1 MSAHSKHVKLRVG
14 ETFTRKRMNP
24 RANTIE
30 RLLQKVEQ
38 ITESGCW
45 IYTGRLTR
53 DGYASVFYQGRM
65 APLHR
70 IFYEHFIDKIPQ
82 GLEPD
87 HLCRVRCC
95 ENPWHLEIVSRLE
108 NTMRGNSVPAINA
121 RKTHCKYGH
130 PFSGRN
136 LHIRSDGSRSCRM
149 CLANKERRKIIRRR
163 ERRGQ

>member
-1 MSAHSKHVKLRVG
+1 MTNMPHRIMVPSISTSSFHWRRNNSW
-14 ETFTRKRMNP
+14 N
-24 RANTIE
+24 
-30 RLLQKVEQ
+30 
-38 ITESGCW
+38 SW

-149 CLANKERRKIIRRR
+149 CLANKE
-163 ERRGQ
+163 